1 MEIAWP
7 SRIRSRAYGFDIE
20 RRVWWKLALV
30 SSLRGDPTLKG
41 RVKSRD
47 PVASCSS
54 RCFFHFRRSRRSAPA
69 LESRQNRGP
78 ARLALGL
85 SFGPK
90 VATFTNAALVF

>member
-20 RRVWWKLALV
+20 RRVWRKLALV

-41 RVKSRD
+41 RVKGRD

-54 RCFFHFRRSRRSAPA
+54 RCFFHLADRGGA
-69 LESRQNRGP
+69 LRLLNRAKTEVP
-78 ARLALGL
+78 PDWPWALALAPRL
-85 SFGPK
+85 RH
-90 VATFTNAALVF
+90 L